1 MNQKMKNLLQ
11 ITPLKITLFVIVI
24 ALALFLT
31 DFKFL
36 RLVELKTLD
45 LRIASRG
52 DLKTGGETV
61 IAVIDEKSLSELGR
75 WPWPRTTIAQ
85 LVRKL
90 KEGGAKAVGF
100 DIVFSEPDI
109 NTNLKTI
116 DALSAEMRKSGV
128 ADSGVVNLLRRKRAA
143 ADTDAILASAM
154 KETGNVTLGYFFH
167 FARKGSDRELAHF
180 TAQRIAENARRIE
193 NSRYPMVN
201 ASSGKPND
209 AYLPHAFAPEANIP
223 VLSAAGRNSGYFNA
237 LPDSDGSNR
246 WSPLVIVFQNNY
258 YSSLAVSLVQA
269 YLDFPNLSLNLEPF
283 GAKSVV
289 IDDIVIPTDE
299 SGQLLINYMGPPQTF
314 PHYSIADILAGRL
327 PKDTFR
333 DKIVLVGATAIGIYD
348 LRVTPFSSTFPGV
361 EIHANVIDNILHRNF
376 LIHSSVTRFIDLCS
390 ILLFGLILG
399 LLIPRLRPIPGM
411 IAAFLMIAAF
421 VAINF
426 FIFFSFNTW
435 LNLIYP
441 LITMATIYLGITI
454 YHYFKEEREKK
465 KIRGAF
471 QYYLTSSVINE
482 MLKDPDKLKL
492 GGDKKDLTVLFSDIR
507 GFTTISEKMTPE
519 ELVALLNEYLTTMTN
534 QVFHYDG
541 LLDKYMG
548 DAIMAVFGAPLDQPD
563 HALRACRTALAM
575 MEELHRLQE
584 KWKAEGRPVF
594 DIGIGLNSGD
604 MVVGNM
610 GSEMRFDYTVMGDM
624 VNLGSRLEGTNKEYG
639 TNIIIS
645 EFTYEKVKDAM
656 CCRELDGVR
665 VKGKLKPVKIYE
677 LLGEK
682 KDEAAFKELLEG
694 FAKGLALYRE
704 AKWDEAIAAFEG
716 VLALRPN
723 DYPSK
728 MYVERCKNLKENPP
742 PEPWDGVFVMT
753 KK

>member
-1 MNQKMKNLLQ
+1 MNQKMKDFMQ
-11 ITPLKITLFVIVI
+11 ITPLKITLFVILV

-90 KEGGAKAVGF
+90 KKNGAKAVGF

-116 DALSAEMRKSGV
+116 DALWAEMKKSGI
-128 ADSGVVNLLRRKRAA
+128 SQPGVIELLRRKRAG

-154 KETGNVTLGYFFH
+154 KDAGNVTLGYFFH
-167 FARKGSDRELAHF
+167 FSRRGSEEDLAHL
-180 TAQRIAENARRIE
+180 TEQRIAQNARRIE

-201 ASSGKPND
+201 STSGKPSD
-209 AYLPHAFAPEANIP
+209 FYLPHAFAPEANIP

-246 WSPLVIVFQNNY
+246 WSPLVIAFQNNY

-289 IDDIVIPTDE
+289 INDIVVPTDE

-314 PHYSIADILAGRL
+314 PHYSIADILADRL
-327 PKDTFR
+327 PPDTFR
-333 DKIVLVGATAIGIYD
+333 GKIVLVGATAIGIYD

-376 LIHSSVTRFIDLCS
+376 LIHSSVTRFIDVCS
-390 ILLFGLILG
+390 IILFGVILG
-399 LLIPRLRPIPGM
+399 LLIPRLRPITGM

-421 VAINF
+421 AGINF

-435 LNLIYP
+435 LNLVYP

-534 QVFHYDG
+534 QVFHHDG

-575 MEELHRLQE
+575 MEELHKLQE

-594 DIGIGLNSGD
+594 DIGVGLNSGD

-682 KDEAAFKELLEG
+682 KDEAAFRDLLEG
-694 FAKGLALYRE
+694 FGRGLALYRE
-704 AKWDEAIAAFEG
+704 AKWDEAIAAFQD
-716 VLALRPN
+716 VLASRPN
-723 DYPSK
+723 DTPSK

-742 PEPWDGVFVMT
+742 AEPWDGVFVMT

>member
-1 MNQKMKNLLQ
+1 MNQKMKTILQ
-11 ITPLKITLFVIVI
+11 ITPLKITLFVILI
-24 ALALFLT
+24 ALALFLL

-52 DLKTGGETV
+52 DLKPGGETV

-90 KEGGAKAVGF
+90 KSEGAKAVGF

-109 NTNLKTI
+109 NSNLKTI
-116 DALSAEMRKSGV
+116 DALSAEMKKRGVSQSGV
-128 ADSGVVNLLRRKRAA
+128 TDLLRRKRAA

-154 KETGNVTLGYFFH
+154 RETGNVTLGYFFH
-167 FARKGSDRELAHF
+167 FARKGSDKELAHV
-180 TAQRIAENARRIE
+180 TAQRIAQNARRIE

-201 ASSGKPND
+201 STSGKPSD
-209 AYLPHAFAPEANIP
+209 VFLPHAFAPEANIP
-223 VLSAAGRNSGYFNA
+223 ALSVAGRNSGYFNA

-246 WSPLVIVFQNNY
+246 WSPLVIAFQNNY
-258 YSSLAVSLVQA
+258 YSSLAVSLVQS

-289 IDDIVIPTDE
+289 IDDIVVPTDE

-314 PHYSIADILAGRL
+314 PHYSISDILAGRL

-333 DKIVLVGATAIGIYD
+333 GKIVLVGATAVGIYD
-348 LRVTPFSSTFPGV
+348 LRVTPFSATFPGV

-376 LIHSSVTRFIDLCS
+376 LIHSSVTRFIDVCS
-390 ILLFGLILG
+390 IVLFGLILG
-399 LLIPRLRPIPGM
+399 LLIPRLRPITGM

-421 VAINF
+421 ALINF

-435 LNLIYP
+435 LNLVYP

-563 HALRACRTALAM
+563 HALRACRTSLAM
-575 MEELHRLQE
+575 MKELHKLQE
-584 KWKAEGRPVF
+584 KWKAEGRPAF
-594 DIGIGLNSGD
+594 DIGVGLNSGD

-624 VNLGSRLEGTNKEYG
+624 VNLGSRLEGINKEYG

-645 EFTYEKVKDAM
+645 EFTYDKVKDAM

-665 VKGKLKPVKIYE
+665 VKGKLKPVNIYE

-682 KDEAAFKELLEG
+682 KDEAAFKDLLEG
-694 FAKGLALYRE
+694 FARGLALYRE

-716 VLALRPN
+716 VLASRPN

-728 MYVERCKNLKENPP
+728 MYIERCKNLKENPP
-742 PEPWDGVFVMT
+742 AEPWDGVFVMT

>member
-193 NSRYPMVN
+193 TSRYPMVN

>member
-1 MNQKMKNLLQ
+1 MNQKMKTILQ
-11 ITPLKITLFVIVI
+11 ITPLKITLFVILI
-24 ALALFLT
+24 ALALFLL

-52 DLKTGGETV
+52 DLKPGGETV

-90 KEGGAKAVGF
+90 KSEGAKAVGF

-109 NTNLKTI
+109 NSNLKTI
-116 DALSAEMRKSGV
+116 DALSAEMKKRGVSQSGV
-128 ADSGVVNLLRRKRAA
+128 TDLLRRKRAA

-154 KETGNVTLGYFFH
+154 RETGNVTLGYFFH
-167 FARKGSDRELAHF
+167 FARKGSDKELAHV
-180 TAQRIAENARRIE
+180 TAQRIAQNARRIE

-201 ASSGKPND
+201 STSGKPSD
-209 AYLPHAFAPEANIP
+209 VFLPHAFAPEANIP
-223 VLSAAGRNSGYFNA
+223 ALSVAGRNSGYFNA

-246 WSPLVIVFQNNY
+246 WSPLVIAFQNNY
-258 YSSLAVSLVQA
+258 YSSLAVSLVQS

-289 IDDIVIPTDE
+289 IDDIVVPTDE

-314 PHYSIADILAGRL
+314 PHYSISDILAGRL

-333 DKIVLVGATAIGIYD
+333 GKIVLVGATAVGIYD
-348 LRVTPFSSTFPGV
+348 LRVTPFSATFPGV

-376 LIHSSVTRFIDLCS
+376 LIHSSVTRFIDVCS
-390 ILLFGLILG
+390 IVLFGLILG
-399 LLIPRLRPIPGM
+399 LLIPRLRPITGM

-421 VAINF
+421 ALINF

-435 LNLIYP
+435 LNLVYP

-563 HALRACRTALAM
+563 HALRACRTSLAM
-575 MEELHRLQE
+575 MKELHKLQE
-584 KWKAEGRPVF
+584 KWKAEGRPAF
-594 DIGIGLNSGD
+594 DIGVGLNSGD

-624 VNLGSRLEGTNKEYG
+624 VNLGSRLEGINKEYG

-665 VKGKLKPVKIYE
+665 VKGKLKPVNIYE

-682 KDEAAFKELLEG
+682 KDEAAFKDLLEG
-694 FAKGLALYRE
+694 FARGLALYRE

-716 VLALRPN
+716 VLASRPN

-728 MYVERCKNLKENPP
+728 MYIERCKNLKENPP
-742 PEPWDGVFVMT
+742 AEPWDGVFVMT

>member
-1 MNQKMKNLLQ
+1 MNQKMKDFLQ
-11 ITPLKITLFVIVI
+11 ITPLKITLFVILI
-24 ALALFLT
+24 ALALFLM

-52 DLKTGGETV
+52 DLKPGDETV

-85 LVRKL
+85 MVRKL
-90 KEGGAKAVGF
+90 KKNGAKVVGF

-109 NTNLKTI
+109 NSNLKTI
-116 DALSAEMRKSGV
+116 DALAAEMKKSGV
-128 ADSGVVNLLRRKRAA
+128 SHSGVVNLLRRKRAG
-143 ADTDAILASAM
+143 ADTDAILAASIKGA
-154 KETGNVTLGYFFH
+154 GNVTLGYFFH
-167 FARKGSDRELAHF
+167 FARKGSDKDLAHL
-180 TAQRIAENARRIE
+180 TTQRIAENALRVE

-201 ASSGKPND
+201 AVSGKPND
-209 AYLPHAFAPEANIP
+209 TYLPHAFAPEANIP
-223 VLSAAGRNSGYFNA
+223 ILSAAGRNSGYFNA

-246 WSPLVIVFQNNY
+246 WSPLAIAFQDNY
-258 YSSLAVSLVQA
+258 YSSLAVSMVRA

-283 GAKSVV
+283 GAKSVTF
-289 IDDIVIPTDE
+289 DDLVVPTDE

-314 PHYSIADILAGRL
+314 PHYSIADILADRL

-333 DKIVLVGATAIGIYD
+333 NKIVLVGATAIGIYD

-361 EIHANVIDNILHRNF
+361 EIHANVIDNILHQNF
-376 LIHSSVTRFIDLCS
+376 LIHSSVTRFIDICS
-390 ILLFGLILG
+390 IILFGVILG
-399 LLIPRLRPIPGM
+399 LLIPRLRPITGM

-421 VAINF
+421 VVINF
-426 FIFFSFNTW
+426 FVFFSFNTW
-435 LNLIYP
+435 LNLVYP

-534 QVFHYDG
+534 QVFHHDG

-563 HALRACRTALAM
+563 HALRGCRTALAM
-575 MEELHRLQE
+575 MEELRKLQE

-594 DIGIGLNSGD
+594 DIGVGLNSGD

-682 KDEAAFKELLEG
+682 KDEAAFKDLLEG
-694 FAKGLALYRE
+694 FARGLSLYRE
-704 AKWDEAIAAFEG
+704 AKWDEAIAAFQG
-716 VLALRPN
+716 VLASRPN

-742 PEPWDGVFVMT
+742 AEPWDGVFVMT

>member
-1 MNQKMKNLLQ
+1 MNQKMKDILQ
-11 ITPLKITLFVIVI
+11 ITPLKITLFVILI
-24 ALALFLT
+24 ALALFLM

-52 DLKTGGETV
+52 DLKPGDETV

-90 KEGGAKAVGF
+90 KKNGAKAVGF

-116 DALSAEMRKSGV
+116 DALSAEMKRSGI
-128 ADSGVVNLLRRKRAA
+128 SQPGVIDLLRRKRAG

-154 KETGNVTLGYFFH
+154 KDTGNVTLGYFFH
-167 FARKGSDRELAHF
+167 FARKGADQELAHL
-180 TAQRIAENARRIE
+180 TEQRIAENARRIE

-201 ASSGKPND
+201 STSGKPSD
-209 AYLPHAFAPEANIP
+209 FYLPHAFAPEANIP

-246 WSPLVIVFQNNY
+246 WSPLVIAFQNNY
-258 YSSLAVSLVQA
+258 YSSLAVSLVQS

-314 PHYSIADILAGRL
+314 PHYSIADILADRL
-327 PKDTFR
+327 PKDTFSG
-333 DKIVLVGATAIGIYD
+333 KIVLVGATAIGIYD

-361 EIHANVIDNILHRNF
+361 EIHANVIDNILHQNF
-376 LIHSSVTRFIDLCS
+376 LIHSSVTRFIDVCA
-390 ILLFGLILG
+390 IILFGLILG
-399 LLIPRLRPIPGM
+399 LLIPRLRPLTGM
-411 IAAFLMIAAF
+411 AAAFLMIAAF
-421 VAINF
+421 VVINF
-426 FIFFSFNTW
+426 FVFFSFNTW

-507 GFTTISEKMTPE
+507 GFTTISEKLTPE

-534 QVFHYDG
+534 QVFHHDG

-575 MEELHRLQE
+575 MEELHKLQE

-594 DIGIGLNSGD
+594 DIGVGLNSGD

-624 VNLGSRLEGTNKEYG
+624 VNLGSRLEGINKEYG

-665 VKGKLKPVKIYE
+665 VKGKLKPVNIYE

-682 KDEAAFKELLEG
+682 KNEAAFKDLLEG
-694 FAKGLALYRE
+694 FSRGLALYRE
-704 AKWDEAIAAFEG
+704 AKWDEAIAAFQG
-716 VLALRPN
+716 VLASRPN